1 MHLATIFSGLP
12 ILAMGSC
19 GLAMNKTDKK
29 EISYGLS
36 YGLAMNKTD
45 KKEITYELAMD

>member
-1 MHLATIFSGLP
+1 MA
-12 ILAMGSC
+12 SC

-36 YGLAMNKTD
+36 CGLAMNKTD
-45 KKEITYELAMD
+45 TKGISYGLAVD